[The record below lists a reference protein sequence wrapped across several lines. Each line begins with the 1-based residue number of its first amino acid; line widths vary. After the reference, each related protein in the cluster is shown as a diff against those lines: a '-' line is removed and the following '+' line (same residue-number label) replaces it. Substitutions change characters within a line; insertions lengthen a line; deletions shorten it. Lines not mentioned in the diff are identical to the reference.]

1 MNSAVLTSDSVS
13 GSASVSASGLINND
27 KRWMRAAIAQSRR
40 AEGRTASNPPVGC
53 VILDKSGRLCAAAH
67 TAVGGVPHA
76 ETRALEM
83 AGPAARGGTV
93 YVTLEPCA
101 HQGKTPPCVDAL
113 IAARVARI
121 VVALGDPDRRV
132 NGRGLDKAKSAG
144 IHVDLGVEAA
154 TAGAVLNGF
163 LKRITH
169 GRPVVWLKTA
179 VSLDGA
185 IALADGQKRW
195 LTGEPMRHVVHEL
208 RSRCDALLSGV
219 GTIVADDPEFTCRA
233 PSLAADSPAL
243 YILDSQLRTPA
254 SARLFGDGQRTVT
267 MLCTASASQQRRAA
281 LTTAGAIVTVLPA
294 DAQGKVDFSAALEH
308 LGAAGINKVL
318 VEAGTGITT
327 TVLAAALADEIYW
340 TQSPHILGSDARP
353 AVAALKLV
361 ALPPQNLYTQSRS
374 LLVGQD
380 QLRVFV
386 KNVIAD
392 RTE

>member
-1 MNSAVLTSDSVS
+1 MNSAVP
-13 GSASVSASGLINND
+13 ASESASGPNKND
-27 KRWMRAAIAQSRR
+27 NRWMRAAIAQSRR
-40 AEGRTASNPPVGC
+40 AEGRTANNPPVGC

-67 TAVGGVPHA
+67 TADGGVPHA

-83 AGPAARGGTV
+83 AGSAANGGTV
-93 YVTLEPCA
+93 FVTLEPCS

-144 IHVDLGVEAA
+144 INVDLGVEAA
-154 TAGAVLNGF
+154 EAGAVLNGF
-163 LKRITH
+163 LQRITR
-169 GRPVVWLKTA
+169 GRPVVLLKTA
-179 VSLDGA
+179 ASLDGA

-195 LTGEPMRHVVHEL
+195 LTGEPMRHLVHEL

-219 GTIVADDPEFTCRA
+219 GTILADDPEFTCRA
-233 PSLAADSPAL
+233 PSLAADSPPL
-243 YILDSQLRTPA
+243 YILDSQLRTPT
-254 SARLFGDGQRTVT
+254 SARLFGNRQAAVT
-267 MLCTASASQQRRAA
+267 IFCTASASQKRGAA
-281 LTTAGAIVTVLPA
+281 LTKAGATVTVLPA
-294 DAQGKVDFSAALEH
+294 DAQGRVDFLAALEH

-327 TVLAAALADEIYW
+327 KVLASALADEIYW

-353 AVAALKLV
+353 AVAALKLI
-361 ALPPQNLYTQSRS
+361 ALPPQNLYTQTRS

-386 KNVIAD
+386 KNVSAA